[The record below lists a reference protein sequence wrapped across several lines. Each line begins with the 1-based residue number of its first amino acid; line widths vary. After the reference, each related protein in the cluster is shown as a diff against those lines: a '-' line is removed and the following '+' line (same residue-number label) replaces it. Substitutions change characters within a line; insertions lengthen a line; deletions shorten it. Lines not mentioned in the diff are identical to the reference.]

1 MIKISREKQHHQKG
15 QALVEFALI
24 ISLLVLILAGATD
37 LGRAAFLRITLYDA
51 AEEAALYGSVYPGV
65 VSATCQSATT
75 DGIAYRACSASGTIA
90 GRDDVQITSTIT
102 SQACFGNTIE
112 VTVAANM
119 DLIFP
124 FAGIFKKADGT
135 SLQSITIRASAENTI
150 LSPACP

>member
-1 MIKISREKQHHQKG
+1 MIKISRKNIHLKKG

-51 AEEAALYGSVYPGV
+51 AEEAALYGSVFPGV
-65 VSATCQSATT
+65 VSSTCADATT

-90 GRDDVQITSTIT
+90 GRADVQITSVIN
-102 SQACFGNTIE
+102 SQACFGNMID

-124 FAGIFKKADGT
+124 FAGIFKKSDGT
-135 SLQSITIRASAENTI
+135 SLQTITIRGTAENTI

>member
-65 VSATCQSATT
+65 VSAT
-75 DGIAYRACSASGTIA
+75 
-90 GRDDVQITSTIT
+90 
-102 SQACFGNTIE
+102 
-112 VTVAANM
+112 
-119 DLIFP
+119 
-124 FAGIFKKADGT
+124 
-135 SLQSITIRASAENTI
+135 
-150 LSPACP
+150 